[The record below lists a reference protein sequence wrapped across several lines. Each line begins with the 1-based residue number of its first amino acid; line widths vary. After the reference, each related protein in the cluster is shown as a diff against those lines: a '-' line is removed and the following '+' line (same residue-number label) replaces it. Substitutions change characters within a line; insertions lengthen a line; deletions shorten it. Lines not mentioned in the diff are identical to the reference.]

1 MEEVK
6 LIISIH
12 VPKTADASFQT
23 GLEERF
29 GQRLLIDKEDN
40 PLGLPVYCWPRRW
53 RGRIKTRFHANKIAA
68 DYDAI
73 HGGFAA
79 TKYPPLGKR
88 AALCAFFRDPTER
101 LCSHY
106 LYMGVYSRSRNS
118 RFWANN
124 LTLERHAYLPKMRR
138 LYERHTG
145 NLPMERFAFVGMV
158 EEYEESLSLFKAI
171 FGIDIPYYRV
181 NNEKVQGN
189 FSARQKEAVRASQ
202 SRNYRIYERQ
212 GADLTPCAGSG
223 FPKRCFPPRAASLPN
238 LCSPILGNTFC
249 HSQAIL

>member
-1 MEEVK
+1 MYCCQRKTEDIQAQSIMEEAK

-12 VPKTADASFQT
+12 VPKTAGTSFQK

-29 GQRLLIDKEDN
+29 GRRLLIDKKDN

-53 RGRIKTRFHANKIAA
+53 RDRIKTRFRADRLAA

-79 TKYPPLGKR
+79 TKYLPLGKR

-106 LYMGVYSRSRNS
+106 LYMRVYSRSRNS

-124 LTLERHAYLPKMRR
+124 LNLERYAYLPKMRR
-138 LYERHTG
+138 LYEWHTS
-145 NLPMERFAFVGMV
+145 NLPMERFAFVGMM
-158 EEYEESLSLFKAI
+158 EEYEESLALFKAI

-181 NNEKVQGN
+181 NVNEKVPGN
-189 FSARQKEAVRASQ
+189 FSVRQKEAVRASQ
-202 SRNYRIYERQ
+202 SRNYIIYEAARRRFDDLRRQ
-212 GADLTPCAGSG
+212 WLS
-223 FPKRCFPPRAASLPN
+223 
-238 LCSPILGNTFC
+238 
-249 HSQAIL
+249 